1 MALRTTT
8 FRRTTLVDSLP
19 RPAPA
24 GRWLLLTGVP
34 AILVMVLLYLAVFGS
49 SGLVRRHRLV
59 VDLENVERR
68 RQEHEDENAR
78 LLREIQQLKGDG
90 PTVERAAA
98 EELLLVPPNSTIYRF
113 E

>member
-1 MALRTTT
+1 MALRSAT

-24 GRWLLLTGVP
+24 RWWLLVTGVP
-34 AILVMVLLYLAVFGS
+34 AVLVVVLLYLAVFGQ
-49 SGLVRRHRLV
+49 SGLVRRHRLM

-68 RQEHEDENAR
+68 LKENESENAR
-78 LLREIQQLKGDG
+78 LLREIRQLKEDA
-90 PTVERAAA
+90 PTMERAAA
-98 EELLLVPPNSTIYRF
+98 EELLLVPPGSTIYRF